1 MTPLHTLATT
11 SLGLALL
18 TLPLAGMAQETPE
31 SDPDTGLVMAEGWET
46 VRSNCTACHSA
57 NLVTQNS
64 GTRNHWEYL
73 IRWMQETQGLWEF
86 QPETEETILD
96 YLAEY
101 YGPKE
106 DTRRPALPRTL
117 MPDNPYPTVADSG

>member
-1 MTPLHTLATT
+1 MMRFKRLINPLLGVAM
-11 SLGLALL
+11 LGL
-18 TLPLAGMAQETPE
+18 PLSVAAQE

-73 IRWMQETQGLWEF
+73 IRWMQETQGLGAF
-86 QPETEETILD
+86 QPAPEDTILD
-96 YLAEY
+96 YLAEH

-106 DTRRPALPRTL
+106 GSRRPAQPRTL
-117 MPDNPYPTVADSG
+117 MPDNPYPTVADPS

>member
-1 MTPLHTLATT
+1 MRFKRLINPLLGVAM
-11 SLGLALL
+11 LGL
-18 TLPLAGMAQETPE
+18 PLSVAAQE

-86 QPETEETILD
+86 QPETEDTILD

>member
-1 MTPLHTLATT
+1 MKPLHALAMPTLGA
-11 SLGLALL
+11 ALL
-18 TLPLAGMAQETPE
+18 WLPLLAGAQETDPE
-31 SDPDTGLVMAEGWET
+31 SGLVMAEGWET

-86 QPETEETILD
+86 QPETEDTILD

>member
-1 MTPLHTLATT
+1 MKCSHALAMPTL
-11 SLGLALL
+11 GVVLL
-18 TLPLAGMAQETPE
+18 CLPLAAGAQET
-31 SDPDTGLVMAEGWET
+31 DPDTGLVVAEGWET
-46 VRSNCTACHSA
+46 VRNNCTACHSA

-64 GTRNHWEYL
+64 GTRNHWENF
-73 IRWMQETQGLWEF
+73 IRWMQDTQRLWEF
-86 QPETEETILD
+86 QAEIEATILD

-106 DTRRPALPRTL
+106 GARRPPLPRTL

>member
-1 MTPLHTLATT
+1 MMRFKRLINPLLGVAM
-11 SLGLALL
+11 LGL
-18 TLPLAGMAQETPE
+18 PLSVAAQE

-86 QPETEETILD
+86 QPETEDTILD

>member
-1 MTPLHTLATT
+1 MKRFNRFAVPL
-11 SLGLALL
+11 LGAAMLGV
-18 TLPLAGMAQETPE
+18 PLIVTAQET
-31 SDPDTGLVMAEGWET
+31 DPDTGLVMAEGWET
-46 VRSNCTACHSA
+46 VRDNCTACHSA

-64 GTRNHWEYL
+64 GTRNHWLSL

-106 DTRRPALPRTL
+106 DTRRPPLPRTL

>member
-1 MTPLHTLATT
+1 MTPLHALAMPTL
-11 SLGLALL
+11 GVVLL
-18 TLPLAGMAQETPE
+18 CLPLGAWAQET
-31 SDPDTGLVMAEGWET
+31 DPDTGLVQAEGWET
-46 VRSNCTACHSA
+46 VRDNCTACHSA

-64 GTRNHWEYL
+64 GSRNHWENL
-73 IRWMQETQGLWEF
+73 IRWMQDTQGLWEF
-86 QPETEETILD
+86 QAETEETILD

>member
-1 MTPLHTLATT
+1 MMRFKRLINPLLGVAM
-11 SLGLALL
+11 LGL
-18 TLPLAGMAQETPE
+18 PLSVAAQE

>member
-1 MTPLHTLATT
+1 MKRSHALAMPA
-11 SLGLALL
+11 LGMALL
-18 TLPLAGMAQETPE
+18 CLPLGAGAQET
-31 SDPDTGLVMAEGWET
+31 DPDTGLIKASGWET
-46 VRSNCTACHSA
+46 VRNNCTACHSA

-64 GTRNHWEYL
+64 GTRNHWENL
-73 IRWMQETQGLWEF
+73 IRWMQETQGLWQFEA
-86 QPETEETILD
+86 ETEETILD

-117 MPDNPYPTVADSG
+117 MPDNPYPTVADAD

>member
-1 MTPLHTLATT
+1 MTPLQTLATP
-11 SLGLALL
+11 SLALALL
-18 TLPLAGMAQETPE
+18 ALPLAGMAQETPE
-31 SDPDTGLVMAEGWET
+31 SDPGTGLVMAEGWET

-64 GTRNHWEYL
+64 GTRNHWENL
-73 IRWMQETQGLWEF
+73 IRWMQETQGLWAF
-86 QPETEETILD
+86 QEETEATILD
-96 YLAEY
+96 YLAEH

>member
-1 MTPLHTLATT
+1 MMRFKRLINPLLGVAM
-11 SLGLALL
+11 LGL
-18 TLPLAGMAQETPE
+18 PLSVAAQE

-86 QPETEETILD
+86 QPETEDTILD

-106 DTRRPALPRTL
+106 DTRRPPLPRTL
-117 MPDNPYPTVADSG
+117 MPDNPYLTVADSG

>member
-1 MTPLHTLATT
+1 MMRFKRLINPLLGVAM
-11 SLGLALL
+11 LGL
-18 TLPLAGMAQETPE
+18 PLSVAAQE

-86 QPETEETILD
+86 QPETEDTILD
-96 YLAEY
+96 YLAQY

-117 MPDNPYPTVADSG
+117 MPDNPYPTVTDSG